1 MNEHGTRQR
10 AGLWRRAAARAID
23 ALVMAVLALLILT
36 VASVV
41 SWVIAGPVFWTDE
54 NVEEYWIV
62 FLLVLVV
69 GSIPVT
75 RYEVAATARRGQT
88 FGKRCTGIRVD
99 PWNDEAAS
107 VNDGPC
113 LPGRACFVRW
123 AIPHGACL
131 FAAVGATMVVL
142 PSPRPLDG
150 LAIVGAGLWA
160 LLFVYLSSVLDE
172 NGRGWHDKA
181 AGTIVVMARDSHME
195 Q

>member
-23 ALVMAVLALLILT
+23 ALVMAVLALLIFT

-41 SWVIAGPVFWTDE
+41 SWVIARPGFWTDE
-54 NVEEYWIV
+54 NVGEFWIV

-107 VNDGPC
+107 VNDGPY

-131 FAAVGATMVVL
+131 FAVVGATMVML
-142 PSPRPLDG
+142 PSPRPLD
-150 LAIVGAGLWA
+150 IVGAGLWT

-181 AGTIVVMARDSHME
+181 AGKIVVMARDAHME